1 MSSTA
6 RPHVRRALA
15 LACGLLVLALPFG
28 AFACS
33 SADGSTASP
42 AGDDDLPRDQG
53 SGSVSTGFEKAD
65 VLGRADYERVS
76 LTPEAAKTGAAGLE
90 VRPTA
95 SDAYVRL
102 GSDALGK
109 DHPYWTF
116 RAWMRVVAWTPTES
130 VDLFTVRNL
139 ATRNNFDLF
148 VAAPNHDLR
157 WDIFRENSEATG
169 EPIQL
174 EQWHLVEA
182 RGSFATSTFTAD
194 VRIDGVD
201 QPSVTSPGQQP
212 SAVKDFILG
221 SLGTAKTHRIQ
232 FDDVSVQ
239 VADSPRPFLGPPRA
253 GDQP

>member
-6 RPHVRRALA
+6 TPHVRRALA
-15 LACGLLVLALPFG
+15 LACGLLVLGLPFG

-33 SADGSTASP
+33 SADGTTASSDTHSDSP
-42 AGDDDLPRDQG
+42 DGK
-53 SGSVSTGFEKAD
+53 VSTGFEKAD

-76 LTPEAAKTGAAGLE
+76 LTPDAAKNGAAGLE

-95 SDAYVRL
+95 SDAYLRF
-102 GSDALGK
+102 GSDELGD

-174 EQWHLVEA
+174 EQWYLVEA
-182 RGSFATSTFTAD
+182 KGSFATSTFTAD
-194 VRIDGVD
+194 VRIDGVN
-201 QPSVTSPGQQP
+201 QPSITSPGQQP

-232 FDDVSVQ
+232 FDDVSVE
-239 VADSPRPFLGPPRA
+239 VADSPRPFLGAPRA
-253 GDQP
+253 GAQP